1 MFIEALFTTAKL
13 WKQLRCPTADEWVKK
28 MWYVYT
34 MEYFSVIKED
44 KIFFCRKIDVIGYHH
59 VKQNKIGSERQRSHV
74 VSLSLSLT

>member
-44 KIFFCRKIDVIGYHH
+44 KIFFLQENRCNR
-59 VKQNKIGSERQRSHV
+59 
-74 VSLSLSLT
+74 LSSC